1 MDTQDFNKMDSFIAL
16 SFINTKLRDEYNSL
30 ENLCSSLNLNK
41 EQVIAKFETI
51 DYKYDRSHNQF
62 K

>member
-30 ENLCSSLNLNK
+30 ENLCSSLNLNQ

-51 DYKYDRSHNQF
+51 DYKYDRNHNQF

>member
-1 MDTQDFNKMDSFIAL
+1 MDIQDFNKMDSFIAL
-16 SFINTKLRDEYNSL
+16 SFINTKLRDEYGSL
-30 ENLCSSLNLNK
+30 EYLCSSLNLNK

-51 DYKYDRSHNQF
+51 DYKYDRKNNQF

>member
-30 ENLCSSLNLNK
+30 ENLCSSLNLNQ

-51 DYKYDRSHNQF
+51 DYKYDRNYNQF